1 MRGACAK
8 LRHLLE
14 FDAQDDRSLEWLQC
28 RVGSEGRHLSNQQL
42 VGVVGVALV
51 VKQVIVERFS
61 DAKDH
66 QQLKATLCEQVKEWQ
81 FI

>member
-1 MRGACAK
+1 MRK
-8 LRHLLE
+8 TTSRILPE
-14 FDAQDDRSLEWLQC
+14 FDPQDDGSLEWLQC
-28 RVGSEGRHLSNQQL
+28 RVGSESRHLSNTQL
-42 VGVVGVALV
+42 VGVVGGALV
-51 VKQVIVERFS
+51 VKQALVERFS